1 MNLISKEETIKVLA
15 ARAEEVGGIGKAYY
29 ERAMQIV
36 AAMPLAETKQEV
48 KETKPEW
55 TPANKNPKR
64 KGNYLVHIVC
74 PEGEWIEIDKYEGKG
89 TWINYGAGTEDASDY
104 VTHWMPLPEKP

>member
-1 MNLISKEETIKVLA
+1 MNLISKEETINVLA

-36 AAMPLAETKQEV
+36 AAMPLAEAKQEV

-55 TPANKNPKR
+55 TLANKNPNR
-64 KGNYLVHIVC
+64 KGVYLCCCAV
-74 PEGEWIEIDKYEGKG
+74 EKDEWIEVFRYVGKG
-89 TWINYGAGTEDASDY
+89 EWVDY
-104 VTHWMPLPEKP
+104 DGYARTGEVAYWMQLPEKP